1 MSRFETLSQSV
12 FDSRVNEAIAVSP
25 LRKEVSLKEIEIVK
39 SNVLRYQDRNIPMED
54 AAFKGLCKI
63 IGLPTGFDKT
73 FSEAFGDKA
82 RQSLVNRLKVAVQ
95 AKGKTTVSLVIN
107 PDTKRVV
114 SIQSDPKNL
123 VSNQTFMDTTS
134 RIVDKYGLEVNN
146 FSIGNNGGVIVNASS
161 PKNAW
166 GLQGLTNE
174 DHYGGVSFTNSPDAG
189 FKVSPFMY
197 RLICAN
203 GMIGTAFNESISL
216 GQMDAKTMENFWTQL
231 NDLATRSFRPVMFDE
246 KVRLAMNT
254 NASLWELQSAH
265 DVLRKYSNAEHNELE
280 AWVPLMTTKET
291 FHNARIDTF
300 TMGKDQMKNAR
311 TGVSVYDVLQG
322 LSHFGSHD
330 AGFKVTDYD
339 NRRIQYEAGALLA
352 KKNFDMANQVRSPF
366 EAISAKFGTTWE
378 KN

>member
-12 FDSRVNEAIAVSP
+12 FDSKFKEAIAVSP
-25 LRKEVSLKEIEIVK
+25 LRKEVSLKDIEIVK

-54 AAFKGLCKI
+54 AAFKGICKI
-63 IGLPTGFDKT
+63 IGLPSGFDKT

-107 PDTKRVV
+107 PDTRRVV
-114 SIQSDPKNL
+114 SVQSDPKNL
-123 VSNQTFMDTTS
+123 VSNQTFMETTT

-146 FSIGNNGGVIVNASS
+146 FSIGRNGGVIINASS

-166 GLQGLTNE
+166 GLAGLTNE

-197 RLICAN
+197 RLVCAN
-203 GMIGTAFNESISL
+203 GMIGTSFNESISL
-216 GQMDAKTMENFWTQL
+216 GQMDAKTMEMFWTNL
-231 NDLATRSFRPVMFDE
+231 NELANRSFKPLLFEE
-246 KVRLAMNT
+246 KARLAMNT
-254 NASLWELQSAH
+254 NASLWELQKAH

-280 AWVPLMTTKET
+280 AWVPLKTTKDA

-311 TGVSVYDVLQG
+311 TGVSVYEVIQG
-322 LSHFGSHD
+322 LTHFSSAD
-330 AGFKVTDYD
+330 NGFKIADYD
-339 NRRIQYEAGALLA
+339 NRKIQYEAGALLA
-352 KKNFDMANQVRSPF
+352 KKSFDIANQVKSPF
-366 EAISAKFGTTWE
+366 EQISAKFGATWQ

>member
-12 FDSRVNEAIAVSP
+12 FDTKTKEAIAVSP
-25 LRKEVSLKEIEIVK
+25 LRKEVSLKEVEIIK

-63 IGLPTGFDKT
+63 IGLPSGFDKT

-95 AKGKTTVSLVIN
+95 AKGKTTVSLVLN
-107 PDTKRVV
+107 PETKRVV
-114 SIQSDPKNL
+114 SVQADPKNL

-134 RIVDKYGLEVNN
+134 RIIDKYGLEVNN

-166 GLQGLTNE
+166 GLAGLTNE
-174 DHYGGVSFTNSPDAG
+174 EHYGGVSFTNSPDAG

-197 RLICAN
+197 RLVCAN
-203 GMIGTAFNESISL
+203 GMIGTAFNETLSL
-216 GQMDAKTMENFWTQL
+216 GQMDAKTMESFWALL
-231 NDLATRSFRPVMFDE
+231 NDMATRSFRPTLFDE

-254 NASLWELQSAH
+254 NASLWELQNAH
-265 DVLRKYSNAEHNELE
+265 DILKRYSNAEHKELE
-280 AWVPLMTTKET
+280 AWVPLVTTKEA

-311 TGVSVYDVLQG
+311 TGTSVWNIING
-322 LSHFGSHD
+322 LSHFGSNET
-330 AGFKVTDYD
+330 GFKVSDYD
-339 NRRIQYEAGALLA
+339 NRKIQYEAGALLA
-352 KKNFDMANQVRSPF
+352 KKSFDMANQVRSPF
-366 EAISAKFGTTWE
+366 EAIDNKFGSVWQ

>member
-12 FDSRVNEAIAVSP
+12 FDTKTKEAIAVSP
-25 LRKEVSLKEIEIVK
+25 LRKEVSLKEVEIVK

-95 AKGKTTVSLVIN
+95 AKGKTTVSLVLN
-107 PDTKRVV
+107 PETKRIV
-114 SIQSDPKNL
+114 SVQPDPKNL

-146 FSIGNNGGVIVNASS
+146 FSIGNNGGVIINASS

-166 GLQGLTNE
+166 GLAGLTNE
-174 DHYGGVSFTNSPDAG
+174 EHYGGVSFTNSPDAG

-197 RLICAN
+197 RLVCAN
-203 GMIGTAFNESISL
+203 GMIGTSFNESISL
-216 GQMDAKTMENFWTQL
+216 GQMDAKTMESFWANL
-231 NDLATRSFRPVMFDE
+231 NELAERSFKPSLFEE
-246 KVRLAMNT
+246 KARLAMNT
-254 NASLWELQSAH
+254 NASLWELQNAH

-280 AWVPLMTTKET
+280 AWIPLGTTKEA
-291 FHNARIDTF
+291 FHRARIDTF

-311 TGVSVYDVLQG
+311 TGVSVYDVIQG
-322 LSHFGSHD
+322 LTHFSSSD
-330 AGFKVTDYD
+330 NGFKIADYD
-339 NRRIQYEAGALLA
+339 NRKIQYEAGALLA
-352 KKNFDMANQVRSPF
+352 KKSFDMANQVRSPF
-366 EAISAKFGTTWE
+366 NEIETKFGATWQR
-378 KN
+378 N